1 MPFPPLGNYDHVV
14 VSVSIDFPSNSK
26 RDALFHYM
34 AYDCC
39 CPDWDGLHDHLK
51 VYVYITHGKYQVK
64 PCLSTWFSAGHAA
77 GTVHKNHF
85 FFVFIIRINVLNL
98 K

>member
-14 VSVSIDFPSNSK
+14 VSVSTDFPSNSK

-39 CPDWDGLHDHLK
+39 CPDWDGPHDHLK
-51 VYVYITHGKYQVK
+51 VVPQEDIFK
-64 PCLSTWFSAGHAA
+64 LSSSAAA
-77 GTVHKNHF
+77 SEF
-85 FFVFIIRINVLNL
+85 CE
-98 K
+98 